1 MICDK
6 KTASIWF
13 LEDRL
18 WFMKGSSHGMLTQKR
33 TKSWGRTSYIP
44 TFTQIQQKKKQR
56 TRDI

>member
-18 WFMKGSSHGMLTQKR
+18 WFMKGSSHGMLTQK
-33 TKSWGRTSYIP
+33 KD
-44 TFTQIQQKKKQR
+44 QKLR
-56 TRDI
+56 